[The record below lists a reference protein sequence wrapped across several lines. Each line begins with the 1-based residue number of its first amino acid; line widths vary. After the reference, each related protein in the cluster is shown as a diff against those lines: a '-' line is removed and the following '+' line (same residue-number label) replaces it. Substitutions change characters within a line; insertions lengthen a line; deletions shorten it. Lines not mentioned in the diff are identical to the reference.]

1 MRLII
6 RGQIGDNSSYDFH
19 SRIIIDGLL
28 ERGYELCII
37 PMNQDAWTRRI
48 PEKYD
53 SRLARQPTIDA
64 PTLVIYPPKYL
75 PDDPQ
80 RTIYS
85 TMWETTRIPDPWV
98 RNLNVSKAVIIPS
111 MSNIIALSGQ
121 GVTAPMHQVPFG
133 IDVDAFQ
140 PSKPKERPYVVFGT
154 SGISKHGWPR
164 KGFDEVVEAFQEAF
178 PRGNEPVELRIKC
191 YPKDP
196 LPGFS
201 DSRIAIDQGTWPKDK
216 LADWYKSIDV
226 YVCMSKG
233 EGWGLMPAEAAACG
247 RPSVLPIFFGFS
259 DHITQEMS
267 FPVDYKLV
275 SATDSYEG
283 MGLWAEPDVM
293 HCAAVMRDI
302 VTNREML
309 IKKGQKSYRQARQ
322 FTYNRMVDGYVEVIR
337 ETFKGTKYGY

>member
-1 MRLII
+1 M
-6 RGQIGDNSSYDFH
+6 
-19 SRIIIDGLL
+19 
-28 ERGYELCII
+28 
-37 PMNQDAWTRRI
+37 
-48 PEKYD
+48 
-53 SRLARQPTIDA
+53 
-64 PTLVIYPPKYL
+64 
-75 PDDPQ
+75 
-80 RTIYS
+80 
-85 TMWETTRIPDPWV
+85 
-98 RNLNVSKAVIIPS
+98 SKAVIIPS

-140 PSKPKERPYVVFGT
+140 PSKPKDRRYVVFGT

-201 DSRIAIDQGTWPKDK
+201 DPRIAIDQGTWPKDK
-216 LADWYKSIDV
+216 LAAWYKSIDV

-259 DHITQEMS
+259 DHITREMS